1 MEISKTSSTYRRYV
15 AGAKSYARFFDK
27 HFFSSDMDEK
37 VGFCSMMRTI
47 YFWRPFIATIRV
59 LMMAMT
65 VAIVCAT
72 FYLKS
77 TEILAGVAVFFLLAL
92 LVWLVKK
99 AVLAGGDYFDE
110 ANEPLLFQWAKAS
123 HDKVCPLVTFTPTE
137 EEKCDE

>member
-1 MEISKTSSTYRRYV
+1 MDISKTSSTYRKYV

-27 HFFSSDMDEK
+27 HFFSSDMES

-47 YFWRPFIATIRV
+47 YFWRPLIATTRV

-65 VAIVCAT
+65 VVIVCAA

-77 TEILAGVAVFFLLAL
+77 TEILAGIVVFLLLAL
-92 LVWLVKK
+92 LVWVAKI
-99 AVLAGGDYFDE
+99 AVLAGGDYFDSADE
-110 ANEPLLFQWAKAS
+110 SLLFQWAKAS